1 MTNLDGVFRREWG
14 PAVAALARWSG
25 DFTVAEDAVQEAF
38 AEALRAWPR
47 DGVPDNAGGW
57 IVAVAR
63 NRALDRLRRESVR
76 PGKELAAVVDDIRA
90 RTDRV
95 DVHPVR
101 DDELRMIFTCAHP
114 ALDPTSQLA
123 LTLRLISGL
132 TVAEIARALLQSEAA
147 VGQRITR
154 AKNKIRHAN
163 IPLRVPPAELLPERT
178 PHVLACIYSV
188 FTEGYWSTAGPSAI
202 RDELC
207 DEGVRLAGELCS
219 LMPDERDAHALAA
232 LVLLHDSRRQTRVD
246 ADGALVPLDEQD
258 RSRWDRGRITR
269 GLDRLQLAAG
279 ARGPYLPQAVIA
291 ALHATAP
298 SWQETDWAAICVAY
312 DRLIEHTHSPVAR
325 ANRALAIGFRDGF
338 TAGLAALDEV
348 ADDPRLARSNTV
360 ASIRADLLR
369 RAGRRDEALRWY
381 RVALDRNGSGPARE
395 FLRRRVAECAGHR
408 LMGHGSPVV
417 LLRRRR
423 SPSGRIPSTTRGR
436 ACRTRGPCPRPRD
449 RRQTELTAESSRL
462 LVFFARMAVRDGCPF
477 GVFRFEACTPLPTL
491 RAGLPL
497 LRRFVM
503 RFANRNC
510 LRPKIALREARYR
523 PIRLSG
529 ITTEVDL
536 YLVPVCDRA
545 RRIAGCDLRH
555 ANDVALISG
564 NSVSDDSC
572 HHRCQACLTQ

>member
-25 DFTVAEDAVQEAF
+25 DLTVAEDAVQEAF

-47 DGVPDNAGGW
+47 DGVPDNPGGW
-57 IVAVAR
+57 VVAVAR
-63 NRALDRLRRESVR
+63 NRALDRLRRESAR
-76 PGKELAAVVDDIRA
+76 PGKELAAVVDEISA
-90 RTDRV
+90 RTDGIA
-95 DVHPVR
+95 VHPVR
-101 DDELRMIFTCAHP
+101 DDELRMMFTCAHP
-114 ALDPTSQLA
+114 ALDPSSQLA

-132 TVAEIARALLQSEAA
+132 TVPEIARALLQSEAA

-163 IPLRVPPAELLPERT
+163 IPLRVPPSDLLPERT

-246 ADGALVPLDEQD
+246 ESGALVPLDEQD
-258 RSRWDRGRITR
+258 RSRWDRARITR

-279 ARGPYLPQAVIA
+279 ATGPYLPQAVIA

-298 SWQETDWAAICVAY
+298 TWQQTDWATICRAY
-312 DRLIEHTHSPVAR
+312 DRLIELTDSPVAR

-338 TAGLAALDEV
+338 TVGLAELDEL

-369 RAGRRDEALRWY
+369 RAGQRDDALQWY
-381 RVALDRNGSGPARE
+381 RRALEQNGSEPARE
-395 FLRRRVAECAGHR
+395 FLRRRVAECGGH
-408 LMGHGSPVV
+408 L
-417 LLRRRR
+417 
-423 SPSGRIPSTTRGR
+423 
-436 ACRTRGPCPRPRD
+436 
-449 RRQTELTAESSRL
+449 
-462 LVFFARMAVRDGCPF
+462 
-477 GVFRFEACTPLPTL
+477 
-491 RAGLPL
+491 
-497 LRRFVM
+497 
-503 RFANRNC
+503 
-510 LRPKIALREARYR
+510 
-523 PIRLSG
+523 
-529 ITTEVDL
+529 
-536 YLVPVCDRA
+536 
-545 RRIAGCDLRH
+545 
-555 ANDVALISG
+555 
-564 NSVSDDSC
+564 
-572 HHRCQACLTQ
+572 